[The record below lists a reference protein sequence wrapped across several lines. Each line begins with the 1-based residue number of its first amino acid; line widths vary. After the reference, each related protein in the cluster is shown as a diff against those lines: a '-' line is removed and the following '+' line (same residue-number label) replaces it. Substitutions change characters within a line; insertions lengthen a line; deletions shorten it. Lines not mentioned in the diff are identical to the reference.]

1 MNVALN
7 IANPFEIAVSVV
19 ILFATAVV
27 DVFFWQGAAH
37 GQDKNENR
45 LEEVNCYSFKAN
57 VVLNCVWIWW
67 SQYIINCECLWFMIV
82 NQRKG
87 SEFLLN

>member
-7 IANPFEIAVSVV
+7 IANPFEIAVGVV

-57 VVLNCVWIWW
+57 VVLNLCFGFGDHNI
-67 SQYIINCECLWFMIV
+67 
-82 NQRKG
+82 
-87 SEFLLN
+87 LLIANVYD